1 MDIKT
6 KLIKLGRNPKK
17 QKGFINPGIYKGSTI
32 IFDNF
37 KHYLKDID
45 NNDDRK
51 TLYGINTNSSHYDL
65 ENCISKLYNCD
76 DTIIAPSGLA
86 ALVIPFFVARLK
98 FFVLR
103 VTSSPFC
110 TSSFANII

>member
-6 KLIKLGRNPKK
+6 KLTKIGRNPKK
-17 QKGFINPGIYKGSTI
+17 QKRFINPGIYKGSTM

-37 KHYLKDID
+37 KHYLKDLD

-51 TLYGINTNSSHYDL
+51 TLYGINTNPSNKEL
-65 ENCISKLYNCD
+65 EDCISELYNSN

-86 ALVIPFFVARLK
+86 ALIIPFFA
-98 FFVLR
+98 
-103 VTSSPFC
+103 
-110 TSSFANII
+110 